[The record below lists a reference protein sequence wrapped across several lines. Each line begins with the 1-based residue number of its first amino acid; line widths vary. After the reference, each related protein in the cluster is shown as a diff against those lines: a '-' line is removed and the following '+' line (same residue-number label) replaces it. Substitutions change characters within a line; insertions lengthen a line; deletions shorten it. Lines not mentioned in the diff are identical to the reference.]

1 MSWTPLELRHKF
13 SRILGVGLYNAI
25 LSTYTVCSIC
35 MRSTNTMA
43 IHRELGVECVKCVLE
58 PYGFD
63 R

>member
-13 SRILGVGLYNAI
+13 SRILGVGLYNVI
-25 LSTYTVCSIC
+25 VSTYTVLVERIQ
-35 MRSTNTMA
+35 MLQTMA